1 MRAVVPPA
9 PIPLSANQGTQY
21 SLEGEDE
28 EIEDEDG
35 EGAGPKAA
43 VRDWVSGLLP
53 SYSPSYK

>member
-21 SLEGEDE
+21 SLEGEDG

-35 EGAGPKAA
+35 GAG
-43 VRDWVSGLLP
+43 SGSQGSSEGL
-53 SYSPSYK
+53 SQ